1 MPKPMIR
8 WLVVLIVV
16 SLSALIFPRPMP
28 SARAQATDRLVLAFY
43 YTWFDENT
51 WTPDKVPDLPLAPY
65 ASRERDVMRR
75 HIEQARQAG
84 IDAFVV
90 SWYGPQVENNQTET
104 NFAAMLDEA
113 AAQGFRLA
121 VDFEVRSPFYGSQGD
136 VVNALRSLIDR
147 HARHPAYLRWQ
158 GRPVIFFWGN
168 QAIWRGEGQTPVAA
182 WQAIRSQVDPN
193 HETIWI
199 AEGVDVAY
207 LEVFDGHHLYTVT
220 WNPPTDPAYTA
231 SKFARQVRQMAA
243 RLGQPRLW
251 VATVMPGWDS
261 TRAGRGGG
269 FVRSREDGAYYAY
282 TWQAAL
288 ASAPDWVIITSF
300 NEWREGTHIEPSQAY
315 GDRYL
320 ALTAEWSARFRSG
333 DYAPPAAEVAA
344 PEVVA
349 TPTARLLPT
358 PTPTPTP
365 TPRFLAERWRRL
377 LE

>member
-1 MPKPMIR
+1 MLKSMIR
-8 WLVVLIVV
+8 WPLLLVVV
-16 SLSALIFPRPMP
+16 SLGALIFPCQTPP
-28 SARAQATDRLVLAFY
+28 VRAQATDRLVLAFY

-51 WTPDKVPDLPLAPY
+51 WTPDKVPDLPIALY

-113 AAQGFRLA
+113 AAQGFHLA
-121 VDFEVRSPFYGSQGD
+121 VDFEVRSPFYASQGD

-147 HARHPAYLRWQ
+147 HAQHPGYLRWQ

-168 QAIWRGEGQTPVAA
+168 QAIWCGEGQTAVAA

-207 LEVFDGHHLYTVT
+207 LDVFDGHHLYTIT

-231 SKFARQVRQMAA
+231 NKFARRVRQAAA

-300 NEWREGTHIEPSQAY
+300 NEWREGTQIEPSQTY

-320 ALTAEWSARFRSG
+320 ALTAEWAARFRSG
-333 DYAPPAAEVAA
+333 EYPPPGMEIAAPETVAA
-344 PEVVA
+344 PTVR
-349 TPTARLLPT
+349 PLPT

-365 TPRFLAERWRRL
+365 VPRFLAKRWRRL